1 MRAGLRGLLGHDKA
15 FSRNYPYCES
25 DRASDDNAQGKSV
38 VYSFSSYHFPWPFEV
53 DGSRLGFFA
62 VLSRSRQTVN
72 NSNRSLTRRL
82 RELMDETA
90 SFTIVSSISNNVAG
104 KVFENLPSK
113 KLLL

>member
-1 MRAGLRGLLGHDKA
+1 MRAGFRGLLRHNEA
-15 FSRNYPYCES
+15 FSRKYPYCES

-38 VYSFSSYHFPWPFEV
+38 VYSFSFYHFPLPFEV

-62 VLSRSRQTVN
+62 VLSRSRHTVN
-72 NSNRSLTRRL
+72 NSKRRLTRRL

-90 SFTIVSSISNNVAG
+90 SFTTVSSISNKVAG
-104 KVFENLPSK
+104 RFFENPPS